1 MSSQCTPSSH
11 SIIPSTHKSLFLYPQ
26 PLGQGQGQSVLTAQQ
41 QEDRARQGGQGL
53 AQGRRPLLGAPAGT
67 VQAAGKGGEGGNAV
81 PHNAGPGGSG
91 SGQGSGPG
99 STGSA
104 SGSGGGGG
112 VGGASLSIA
121 QEVLDT
127 ITCPLEKMP
136 LLLGNQVL
144 YEETYNTIQSAL
156 HLTLLTH
163 KRPVL

>member
-1 MSSQCTPSSH
+1 MYPV
-11 SIIPSTHKSLFLYPQ
+11 STSTIDYPQ
-26 PLGQGQGQSVLTAQQ
+26 PLGQGQGQGQSVLTAQQ

-91 SGQGSGPG
+91 QGSGPG
-99 STGSA
+99 SVGSA
-104 SGSGGGGG
+104 SASGGGG
-112 VGGASLSIA
+112 GGASLSIA

-156 HLTLLTH
+156 HLTLLTL

>member
-1 MSSQCTPSSH
+1 MYPV
-11 SIIPSTHKSLFLYPQ
+11 STSTIDYPQ
-26 PLGQGQGQSVLTAQQ
+26 PLGQGQGQGQSVLTAQQ

-91 SGQGSGPG
+91 QGSGPG
-99 STGSA
+99 SVGSA
-104 SGSGGGGG
+104 SGGGG
-112 VGGASLSIA
+112 GGASLSIA